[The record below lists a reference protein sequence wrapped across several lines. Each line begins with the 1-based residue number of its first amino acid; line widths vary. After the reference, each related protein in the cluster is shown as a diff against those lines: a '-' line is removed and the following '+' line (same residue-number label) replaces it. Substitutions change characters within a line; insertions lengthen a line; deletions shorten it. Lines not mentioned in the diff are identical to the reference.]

1 MANFVAEPSAPT
13 VSVDA
18 QLLGQHYRVSCRPEE
33 QALLGE
39 AVALLQRRLA
49 QASEQA
55 ARSVSK
61 ERLTLMVAMN
71 LAADLL
77 RAEEARAQQSAT
89 LDAVAA
95 RLQALVDMGK
105 GEE

>member
-1 MANFVAEPSAPT
+1 MAEPSPPM

-18 QLLGQHYRVSCRPEE
+18 QLLGQHYRVACRPEE
-33 QALLGE
+33 QALLRE
-39 AVALLQRRLA
+39 AVALLQKRLA
-49 QASEQA
+49 EAGQQAT
-55 ARSVSK
+55 RGVSK

-77 RAEEARAQQSAT
+77 RAEEARAEQSAT
-89 LDAVAA
+89 LEAVAQ
-95 RLQALVDMGK
+95 RLQALVDMGR